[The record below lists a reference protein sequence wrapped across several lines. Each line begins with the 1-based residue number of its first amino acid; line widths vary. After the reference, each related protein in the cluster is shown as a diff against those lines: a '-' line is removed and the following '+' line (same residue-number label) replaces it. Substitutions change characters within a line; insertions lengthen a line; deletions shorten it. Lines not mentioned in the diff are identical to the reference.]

1 MKILMIGGTGTIS
14 YDATK
19 YFLAQNHDVYLLN
32 RGNRNNLSDKRLNY
46 IIGNAND
53 AKSLESALDGKEFDV
68 ILDFIL
74 YNVNQMKERLAIYNN
89 KCKQFIFISSATAW
103 EETISLCRMRPRRRC
118 GICACSCLN
127 MYTGIRSQKAR
138 K

>member
-32 RGNRNNLSDKRLNY
+32 RGNRNNLSDERLNY

-89 KCKQFIFISSATAW
+89 KCKQIIGVCCLITAS
-103 EETISLCRMRPRRRC
+103 IASDRC
-118 GICACSCLN
+118 GISISICSV
-127 MYTGIRSQKAR
+127 
-138 K
+138 

>member
-32 RGNRNNLSDKRLNY
+32 RGNRNNLSDERLNY

-74 YNVNQMKERLAIYNN
+74 YNVNQMKERLAIYNKN
-89 KCKQFIFISSATAW
+89 VNNSYLYHQQQHINQQ
-103 EETISLCRMRPRRRC
+103 MRLLQKKR
-118 GICACSCLN
+118 
-127 MYTGIRSQKAR
+127 IRK
-138 K
+138 

>member
-89 KCKQFIFISSATAW
+89 KCKQFIFISSATAYKPTDEIITEKTELGNDNW
-103 EETISLCRMRPRRRC
+103 EYSRTKKNVKYI
-118 GICACSCLN
+118 
-127 MYTGIRSQKAR
+127 
-138 K
+138 

>member
-32 RGNRNNLSDKRLNY
+32 RGNRNNLSDERLNY

-89 KCKQFIFISSATAW
+89 KCKQFIFISSATNCPQVYERA
-103 EETISLCRMRPRRRC
+103 TNPQTTVYYIASTKPTLL
-118 GICACSCLN
+118 S
-127 MYTGIRSQKAR
+127 
-138 K
+138 

>member
-53 AKSLESALDGKEFDV
+53 AKRVHWMVKSLMLF
-68 ILDFIL
+68 LIL
-74 YNVNQMKERLAIYNN
+74 Y
-89 KCKQFIFISSATAW
+89 
-103 EETISLCRMRPRRRC
+103 
-118 GICACSCLN
+118 
-127 MYTGIRSQKAR
+127 YTTLIK
-138 K
+138 

>member
-1 MKILMIGGTGTIS
+1 M
-14 YDATK
+14 
-19 YFLAQNHDVYLLN
+19 N

-89 KCKQFIFISSATAW
+89 KCKQFIFISSATAYKPTDEIITEKTELGNDNW
-103 EETISLCRMRPRRRC
+103 EYSRTKKNVKYI
-118 GICACSCLN
+118 
-127 MYTGIRSQKAR
+127 
-138 K
+138 